1 MQRLILQQLIEWKN
15 SPHRKPLIMQGT
27 RQVGK
32 TWLLKELGTHYYANL
47 AYFNFD
53 ENPEYRQFFTT
64 TKNPARILENLM
76 LAGSCKI
83 EPARALIVFD
93 EVQDCPEV
101 INSLKYFY
109 ENAPEYHI
117 ACAGSLL
124 GLTLARPSSFP
135 VGKVNFMKV
144 YPMTFT
150 EFLLA
155 NGDEQLVHALDA
167 ITSDAM
173 SAPASASTTPAC
185 MFPPIPDAFFNPLCE
200 KLKMYYLTG
209 GMPEAVLM
217 WTTYKDI
224 AATERVLQD
233 IIRAYE
239 HDFAKHPKPNQIPKI
254 SLIWKSL
261 SSQLARENKKFLY
274 NVVKPGARAREYEDA
289 LQWLVDA
296 QLVHKVYRVR
306 APKIPLSAY
315 DDLSAFKIYA
325 SDVGILRALSQLSP
339 QAFTEGSRLFT
350 EFKGALS
357 ENFVAQSLIA
367 LYEPHLHYW
376 SQTNPPYEVDF
387 LIQDENEII
396 PIEVKS
402 SLNTQSK
409 SLKKFK
415 ERFAESTPLR
425 IRYSLNNLSLDGDML
440 NIPLVMVDY
449 TKRLVE
455 ALCKKG

>member
-64 TKNPARILENLM
+64 TKTPARILENLM

-83 EPARALIVFD
+83 APARTLVVFD

-155 NGDEQLVHALDA
+155 NGDEQLVRALDA
-167 ITSDAM
+167 IISDAM
-173 SAPASASTTPAC
+173 SAPASASTTSAC

-325 SDVGILRALSQLSP
+325 SDVGILRTLSQLSP

-357 ENFVAQSLIA
+357 ENFVAQSLVA
-367 LYEPHLHYW
+367 QYDPHLHYW

-387 LIQDENEII
+387 LIQEENEVI
-396 PIEVKS
+396 PVEVKS

-425 IRYSLNNLSLDGDML
+425 IRYSLNNLSLDGDIL

-455 ALCKKG
+455 ALRKKD